1 MADLFKLATKE
12 KYRFNTSKGRLSV
25 EYLWDLSLE
34 DLDALYKDLR
44 KEQEK
49 DSGESLLSNTS
60 LTKKQKVLNNSIEI
74 IKVIVSDKLEAK
86 ERAAKAAER
95 RAQNQRILEIMADKQ
110 DAALK
115 EKSLEELQAM
125 LGTKDY
131 EEED

>member
-12 KYRFNTSKGRLSV
+12 KYRFNTNKGLLSV
-25 EYLWDLSLE
+25 EDLWDLSLE
-34 DLDALYKDLR
+34 GLDGLYKELR

-49 DSGESLLSNTS
+49 DSGESLLNNTS
-60 LTKKQKVLNNSIEI
+60 LTRKQKVLNNSIEI

-125 LGTKDY
+125 LEAKDY
-131 EEED
+131 EED

>member
-25 EYLWDLSLE
+25 EDLWDLSLE

-60 LTKKQKVLNNSIEI
+60 LTRKQKALNNSIEI

-125 LGTKDY
+125 LETKDC
-131 EEED
+131 EED

>member
-25 EYLWDLSLE
+25 EDLWDLSLE
-34 DLDALYKDLR
+34 ELDGLYKELR

-60 LTKKQKVLNNSIEI
+60 LTRKQKALNNSIEI

-125 LGTKDY
+125 LETKDY
-131 EEED
+131 EED